1 MGAGA
6 RGMGIVRVLLIDAR
20 VIGDWLS
27 RGHSLR
33 SRRLGGRTSSLSPF
47 TSVLFTWA
55 LGTMYALYV
64 LETYVML
71 YVTIAIYSV
80 PEDY

>member
-1 MGAGA
+1 MS
-6 RGMGIVRVLLIDAR
+6 IIWVLLID
-20 VIGDWLS
+20 VCFIGDWLS
-27 RGHSLR
+27 RGCSLC
-33 SRRLGGRTSSLSPF
+33 SQRLGGQMSSPSPF